1 MNFILRDLLQSEK
14 INKITKG
21 LEDTPVCTISGL
33 VCVAKS
39 QIVTI
44 LKSLEVKPVLFITYN
59 ELEAER
65 LVKDLSYFNDE
76 ILYFPKREISVMD
89 YDVGSN
95 DIEYTRM
102 DILNQIHYKKAKIIV
117 TTIEAIM
124 QDMITENDLYKNSIK
139 LQIADK
145 IDLDEFKKRLV
156 NLGYERMDLIDGKGQ
171 FSVRGD
177 IIDISKSDTEGIR
190 IELWGDDVESI
201 RNFSISSQ
209 RSIGNLKEVVIN
221 PTTEKILARP
231 LQLVSNDIRN
241 INTEETTEDL
251 ESIENG
257 NYRSKIDKYFNEF
270 YEEKANLVDYCK
282 DYLICIDEYNKVE
295 QRVKNIQENNKNLI
309 KEMLEKEKR
318 APEILENIVKYSL
331 NITRYINLTEEDF
344 VTRDQ
349 EKKNIYQFDFR
360 EINLY
365 KGEDKTFESII
376 EESIKNK
383 KRLLLLVDNK
393 ETRNKIAKR
402 FERAVLT
409 DDIDNLADIKLGSMI
424 ITSGNLSSGF
434 ENKDTNLVVLSS
446 EDFFENKKVKRRV
459 RTEDDAF
466 KAADKIVFADL
477 KEGDIVVHR
486 NHGIGKFL
494 GVQTIVNDNITKD
507 YIKILYRNEDILYV
521 PTENLDN
528 VRKYIGGS
536 DGIRLNKLGG
546 KEWQETKN
554 RVKGN
559 LRTLAKDLIELY
571 AIREKAK
578 GFAFSPDTPWQNE
591 FEASFPYQ
599 ETADQLRSINEVKRD
614 MESPKPMDRLLCG
627 DVGYGKT
634 EVAIRAAFKAVQDSK
649 QVAYL
654 APTTI
659 LANQQYQEFKERM
672 KGYPIKVE
680 LLNRFR
686 TAKEQREVIKNLKH
700 GEVDIVIGTHR
711 LLSEDVEFKDL
722 GLLIIDEEHRFGV
735 KAKEKIKKYKKN
747 VDVLTMTATP
757 IPRTLQMS
765 IVGIRDM
772 SAIYEP
778 PHNRRPVQTYVLEY
792 DRELIREAITKEL
805 ERGGQVFY
813 IYNYVDTIGKKAEEI
828 EGLVPEAKVGYAHG
842 KMNSDQMESIMQDFV
857 NKNINVLV
865 CTTILESGIDIPNA
879 NTIIVENADRFGL
892 AQLYQIRGRV
902 GRSDR
907 QAYAY
912 ITYRKDKMMNEEAN
926 ERLKAIKEFTEFG
939 SGFKIATRDL
949 QIRGAGSLFGEVQS
963 GHMEQVGYDMYNRLL
978 NEVVQELK
986 GEEIQEID
994 EEITIDISL
1003 SAFIPESY
1011 IDNTNQ
1017 KIEIYQDIADSHD
1030 EESLQ
1035 NVTDEIIDRYGKMPE
1050 QVENL
1055 IKIAR
1060 LKNMA
1065 RETSIQKIQQRQMGI
1080 VFTLSKISDNQ
1091 IEAILENY
1099 RDKVR
1104 FSAIGKPYI
1113 TLRVTGDIVEE
1124 ITNFINIL
1132 KEEK

>member
-21 LEDTPVCTISGL
+21 LEDTPICTISGL

-139 LQIADK
+139 LQMTDK

-171 FSVRGD
+171 FSIRGD

-295 QRVKNIQENNKNLI
+295 QRVKNIQENNRNLI
-309 KEMLEKEKR
+309 KEMLEKEKS
-318 APEILENIVKYSL
+318 APEILENIVKYSF

-559 LRTLAKDLIELY
+559 LRTLA
-571 AIREKAK
+571 
-578 GFAFSPDTPWQNE
+578 
-591 FEASFPYQ
+591 
-599 ETADQLRSINEVKRD
+599 
-614 MESPKPMDRLLCG
+614 
-627 DVGYGKT
+627 
-634 EVAIRAAFKAVQDSK
+634 
-649 QVAYL
+649 
-654 APTTI
+654 
-659 LANQQYQEFKERM
+659 
-672 KGYPIKVE
+672 
-680 LLNRFR
+680 
-686 TAKEQREVIKNLKH
+686 
-700 GEVDIVIGTHR
+700 
-711 LLSEDVEFKDL
+711 
-722 GLLIIDEEHRFGV
+722 
-735 KAKEKIKKYKKN
+735 
-747 VDVLTMTATP
+747 
-757 IPRTLQMS
+757 
-765 IVGIRDM
+765 
-772 SAIYEP
+772 
-778 PHNRRPVQTYVLEY
+778 
-792 DRELIREAITKEL
+792 
-805 ERGGQVFY
+805 
-813 IYNYVDTIGKKAEEI
+813 
-828 EGLVPEAKVGYAHG
+828 
-842 KMNSDQMESIMQDFV
+842 
-857 NKNINVLV
+857 
-865 CTTILESGIDIPNA
+865 
-879 NTIIVENADRFGL
+879 
-892 AQLYQIRGRV
+892 
-902 GRSDR
+902 
-907 QAYAY
+907 
-912 ITYRKDKMMNEEAN
+912 
-926 ERLKAIKEFTEFG
+926 
-939 SGFKIATRDL
+939 
-949 QIRGAGSLFGEVQS
+949 
-963 GHMEQVGYDMYNRLL
+963 
-978 NEVVQELK
+978 
-986 GEEIQEID
+986 
-994 EEITIDISL
+994 
-1003 SAFIPESY
+1003 
-1011 IDNTNQ
+1011 
-1017 KIEIYQDIADSHD
+1017 
-1030 EESLQ
+1030 
-1035 NVTDEIIDRYGKMPE
+1035 
-1050 QVENL
+1050 
-1055 IKIAR
+1055 
-1060 LKNMA
+1060 
-1065 RETSIQKIQQRQMGI
+1065 
-1080 VFTLSKISDNQ
+1080 
-1091 IEAILENY
+1091 
-1099 RDKVR
+1099 
-1104 FSAIGKPYI
+1104 
-1113 TLRVTGDIVEE
+1113 
-1124 ITNFINIL
+1124 
-1132 KEEK
+1132 

>member
-21 LEDTPVCTISGL
+21 LEDTPICTISGL

-44 LKSLEVKPVLFITYN
+44 LKSLEVRPVLFITYN

-139 LQIADK
+139 LQMTDK
-145 IDLDEFKKRLV
+145 IDLDELKKRLV

-231 LQLVSNDIRN
+231 LQLIANDIKK
-241 INTEETTEDL
+241 ISGEETAEDL
-251 ESIENG
+251 
-257 NYRSKIDKYFNEF
+257 D
-270 YEEKANLVDYCK
+270 
-282 DYLICIDEYNKVE
+282 LIAIDEYSKVE
-295 QRVKNIQENNKNLI
+295 QRVKNIQENYRNLI
-309 KEMLEKEKR
+309 KEMLEKEKS
-318 APEILENIVKYSL
+318 APEILENIVKYSF

-349 EKKNIYQFDFR
+349 EKKKIYQFNFR

-383 KRLLLLVDNK
+383 KRVLLLVDNK

-546 KEWQETKN
+546 KEWQEIKN

-578 GFAFSPDTPWQNE
+578 
-591 FEASFPYQ
+591 
-599 ETADQLRSINEVKRD
+599 RI
-614 MESPKPMDRLLCG
+614 
-627 DVGYGKT
+627 
-634 EVAIRAAFKAVQDSK
+634 
-649 QVAYL
+649 
-654 APTTI
+654 
-659 LANQQYQEFKERM
+659 
-672 KGYPIKVE
+672 
-680 LLNRFR
+680 
-686 TAKEQREVIKNLKH
+686 
-700 GEVDIVIGTHR
+700 
-711 LLSEDVEFKDL
+711 
-722 GLLIIDEEHRFGV
+722 
-735 KAKEKIKKYKKN
+735 
-747 VDVLTMTATP
+747 
-757 IPRTLQMS
+757 
-765 IVGIRDM
+765 
-772 SAIYEP
+772 
-778 PHNRRPVQTYVLEY
+778 
-792 DRELIREAITKEL
+792 
-805 ERGGQVFY
+805 
-813 IYNYVDTIGKKAEEI
+813 
-828 EGLVPEAKVGYAHG
+828 
-842 KMNSDQMESIMQDFV
+842 
-857 NKNINVLV
+857 
-865 CTTILESGIDIPNA
+865 
-879 NTIIVENADRFGL
+879 
-892 AQLYQIRGRV
+892 
-902 GRSDR
+902 
-907 QAYAY
+907 
-912 ITYRKDKMMNEEAN
+912 
-926 ERLKAIKEFTEFG
+926 
-939 SGFKIATRDL
+939 
-949 QIRGAGSLFGEVQS
+949 
-963 GHMEQVGYDMYNRLL
+963 
-978 NEVVQELK
+978 
-986 GEEIQEID
+986 
-994 EEITIDISL
+994 
-1003 SAFIPESY
+1003 
-1011 IDNTNQ
+1011 
-1017 KIEIYQDIADSHD
+1017 
-1030 EESLQ
+1030 
-1035 NVTDEIIDRYGKMPE
+1035 
-1050 QVENL
+1050 
-1055 IKIAR
+1055 
-1060 LKNMA
+1060 
-1065 RETSIQKIQQRQMGI
+1065 
-1080 VFTLSKISDNQ
+1080 
-1091 IEAILENY
+1091 
-1099 RDKVR
+1099 
-1104 FSAIGKPYI
+1104 
-1113 TLRVTGDIVEE
+1113 
-1124 ITNFINIL
+1124 
-1132 KEEK
+1132 